1 MADSTVVTVAEYN
14 AAHILLD
21 TPQDA
26 GFSTGNIQA
35 AINGATDWL
44 ESQLYQPVQ
53 QTSHTDIYNVQQSDW
68 CSVDTG
74 GNLNIYLKYFPV
86 ISLDNL
92 YWRITPSDN
101 WTHEF
106 ATDDYSY
113 ADDLRVI
120 QVPFANPFWPTSSV
134 YQQVKVV
141 YSSGYLQAAMPNDIK
156 QSVITL
162 TAALLSRGYTTIDGA
177 GQVHR
182 LLSQADWRMVND
194 TIDKYTR
201 RF

>member
-1 MADSTVVTVAEYN
+1 MAVITIAEYN

-26 GFSTGNIQA
+26 GFSSGNIQA
-35 AINGATDWL
+35 AIDGATAWL

-53 QTSHTDIYNVQQSDW
+53 ATAHADIYNVQQSDW

-86 ISLDNL
+86 ISISNI

-101 WTHEF
+101 WTNEY
-106 ATDDYSY
+106 DPDWYSY
-113 ADDLRVI
+113 SDDLRVVQI
-120 QVPFANPFWPTSSV
+120 PFANSFLPSSSM

-141 YSSGYLQAAMPNDIK
+141 YTSGYTPQEMPHDLKQA
-156 QSVITL
+156 VITL

-177 GQVHR
+177 GGMHR
-182 LLSQADWRMVND
+182 LLAQSDWRMVND